1 MRSALNA
8 IYKGSGLLAG
18 FFLVAIA
25 VMSLIQICGRLLNI
39 AASSYDEYAGY
50 CMAASS
56 FLGLAW
62 TLRCNEQIRMTL
74 VLNATKG
81 GLRRALEILCLV
93 VAVAMTGFFAWS
105 AVAMTWTSHV
115 LNDVS
120 QGLVPITLWI
130 PQSGMALGLVIL
142 LVAFLDD
149 LLVVLGGG
157 TPSYEL
163 AAVKASA
170 ERQVPAFER

>member
-1 MRSALNA
+1 MRGALNA

-25 VMSLIQICGRLLNI
+25 VLSLIQVGGRLLGV
-39 AASSYDEYAGY
+39 AASSYDEFAGY

-62 TLRCNEQIRMTL
+62 TLRGNEQIRMTL
-74 VLNATKG
+74 VINGTKG
-81 GLRRALEILCLV
+81 RLRRGLEIFCLA
-93 VAVAMTGFFAWS
+93 VAVAMIGYFAWS
-105 AVAMTWTSHV
+105 SVAMVWTSHT

-120 QGLVPITLWI
+120 QGLVPIALWI

-142 LVAFLDD
+142 LLAFMDD
-149 LLVVLGGG
+149 LVVVMAGGRA
-157 TPSYEL
+157 SYEP
-163 AAVKASA
+163 ATDPKADAGSP
-170 ERQVPAFER
+170 VFER